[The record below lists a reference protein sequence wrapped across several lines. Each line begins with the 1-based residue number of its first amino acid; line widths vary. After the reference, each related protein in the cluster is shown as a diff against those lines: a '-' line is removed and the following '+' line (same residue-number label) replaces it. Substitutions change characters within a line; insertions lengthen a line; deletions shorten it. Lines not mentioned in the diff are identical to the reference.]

1 MESPPL
7 SRPGSGMMPV
17 GADLPVPDRRDNY
30 WIEREVRV
38 VAAAVTAHG
47 LHPVQECS
55 CFRPRIPNGQQLH
68 SLVKT
73 SSRPVFLILW
83 IVPGHQEYLLH
94 LPLGISVKIACLR
107 LLQYVRYYRDRIGR
121 KRLLTELMR
130 EKIRF

>member
-1 MESPPL
+1 
-7 SRPGSGMMPV
+7 MPE
-17 GADLPVPDRRDNY
+17 GAGLPVQDRRDNY

-38 VAAAVTAHG
+38 VAAAVTAPG
-47 LHPVQECS
+47 LHPAQDYS
-55 CFRPRIPNGQQLH
+55 CFRPRTPNGQQLH

-94 LPLGISVKIACLR
+94 LPLGTSAEIPGLR
-107 LLQYVRYYRDRIGR
+107 LLQYVHYYRDRIGR
-121 KRLLTELMR
+121 NRLLTELMK

>member
-1 MESPPL
+1 
-7 SRPGSGMMPV
+7 MPA

-47 LHPVQECS
+47 LHPVRDYS
-55 CFRPRIPNGQQLH
+55 CFRPRTQNGQQLH